1 MTPIIHDDG
10 VVTCE
15 RDGLHVGLR
24 TMKSQE
30 RNLAGHLSRRRLILA
45 EAYPTRLVT
54 MPILGHLFRLRHH
67 VS

>member
-30 RNLAGHLSRRRLILA
+30 RNLAGHLSSKTAYLLIC
-45 EAYPTRLVT
+45 TQ
-54 MPILGHLFRLRHH
+54 I
-67 VS
+67 